1 MQCTSKMG
9 YPDPNKADPLNWLR
23 DVASLRLWNISYL
36 ERSWYHVYQY
46 LLFSLYNKRNVQFSK
61 FRFPENKLDFC
72 WLSRKFLN
80 GVFLK
85 LYPHLYS
92 SPLVLYPPP
101 PPLPAD
107 STHYLIYVVS
117 TCLTKN
123 VFKTW
128 EIMISGQAF
137 PLVGRPAHP
146 GLWLV
151 EERLSG
157 LSSGVSLLAGHVAA
171 ARLDIIPQ
179 VHRAHFLRPLE
190 TGSFLG
196 NSRSVFA

>member
-1 MQCTSKMG
+1 MQCTSKME
-9 YPDPNKADPLNWLR
+9 YLDPNKADPLNWLR

-46 LLFSLYNKRNVQFSK
+46 LLLSLYNKRNVQFSK

-101 PPLPAD
+101 PPSSRRQHTLLNICRVNMPD
-107 STHYLIYVVS
+107 QK
-117 TCLTKN
+117 CLQDMRDN
-123 VFKTW
+123 DFW
-128 EIMISGQAF
+128 
-137 PLVGRPAHP
+137 
-146 GLWLV
+146 
-151 EERLSG
+151 
-157 LSSGVSLLAGHVAA
+157 SGVPIGRVASASRPVIGGGAAKWFVLRRVTSCWTCGGCQIRYHPSSTQSSL
-171 ARLDIIPQ
+171 
-179 VHRAHFLRPLE
+179 
-190 TGSFLG
+190 S
-196 NSRSVFA
+196 